1 MSDEQPPN
9 GPHEGDDVRAARN
22 QDRTTDAVD
31 WDDRD
36 TTETAAGRD
45 ESSEVLTDESRSS
58 PDRDPNSGSGTGG
71 DGGGRWDRIAFAIS
85 ALIGLVLA
93 GGAVALVSGRAPLF
107 ENLLRVRP
115 TVQGGGVAADWVFG
129 NTVPALEI
137 AIAVVH
143 FADVIMGIF
152 ILLMVF
158 IHWAAFRRLAARMR
172 PPAATARERES
183 AAATDGGA
191 PSATG
196 RPSAD
201 SSAAA
206 EPESESDSAPHD
218 DPTRSEGGES
228 R

>member
-1 MSDEQPPN
+1 MSDERPPD
-9 GPHEGDDVRAARN
+9 ESRERDDVRAARN
-22 QDRTTDAVD
+22 RDRTTDAVD
-31 WDDRD
+31 RDDRD
-36 TTETAAGRD
+36 TAETAAGRD
-45 ESSEVLTDESRSS
+45 ESGGVSTDEAGST
-58 PDRDPNSGSGTGG
+58 PDRDPGSGTGTGG

-85 ALIGLVLA
+85 ALIGLALA

-129 NTVPALEI
+129 NTAPALEI

-143 FADVIMGIF
+143 FADVVMGIF

-158 IHWAAFRRLAARMR
+158 VHWAAFRRLAARMR
-172 PPAATARERES
+172 PPAATARGQES

-191 PSATG
+191 PSTTG

-206 EPESESDSAPHD
+206 EPESESTPRDDS
-218 DPTRSEGGES
+218 TRSDGGES